1 MMRQFSLV
9 VCLALAS
16 AGAAAEIVP
25 ISFAEQDVVELAP
38 PSLPELTAPV
48 AIASAA
54 DDEQLLQTNPQSLPG
69 EVTFV
74 FNSTASNAGH
84 SAHPPGDR
92 SLCDYGCHDCR
103 PFCNDCACHSA
114 CGLSDGLVRLG
125 AWGVI
130 SDGSEQKTG
139 EFQDLNSSPF
149 WDIDMIR
156 SDGVRTWD
164 GWLTGLDNEANDAR
178 LRFYGPLL
186 TADVAFQRYLRR
198 WDHDP
203 LTGLDLAPGQ
213 PPPADDTG
221 NVISEDLNIGE
232 DYAIRVQ
239 ELDARFHGNLTN
251 NLKWRLNVWGLRK
264 FGERQSSSMAHCFN
278 MNAPAPAGATGNV
291 CHQLSQR
298 QTVDWL
304 TMEVQPVVE
313 AQFES
318 ATIEYSH
325 TLRSFSQDDG
335 VVSRAFTRFG
345 FSPASEV
352 LGPDLNYAI
361 VPDNLTQIDRVRA
374 NVQLTESNVFYG
386 QAYYGDTENQFR
398 DTHRQFSGFDAR
410 ITNTAFDRLRL
421 TTYASLHEEN
431 NELPTT
437 FLDTPPLGPP
447 PPVPPSIDQTS
458 LRHPVDYNRFR
469 AGLRSSW
476 RPFGNP
482 NSLYSFGF
490 WDGLAITSGY
500 EYHVISRD
508 SATYITDLGSFTQPD
523 TKSHEF
529 KIGPATQ
536 WSRSVNTYVRYTAR
550 FIEDPLVGVRRNDG
564 QLNTNQPEFENQV
577 DFGGQWSP
585 SPYFMT
591 TAQVGVVNRVHDS
604 DVTYFDE
611 NNFPVVCT
619 VWYAPTDRL
628 SLAGGYGYFSNF
640 IDQDITLGANP
651 AQTETSRWDYTGEN
665 HQLSLNSIYRWSPD
679 LRLIAGYEWNWGDN
693 SFDVAPSPSGADWSL
708 VPFLADVKS
717 EIHRATAGVDWQASP
732 NATTYFRYVLFDF
745 DDIAAGLD
753 SGTAHMFLVGG
764 TLIH

>member
-1 MMRQFSLV
+1 VAF
-9 VCLALAS
+9 AITTTAS
-16 AGAAAEIVP
+16 HATDAAGAAG
-25 ISFAEQDVVELAP
+25 L
-38 PSLPELTAPV
+38 
-48 AIASAA
+48 
-54 DDEQLLQTNPQSLPG
+54 G
-69 EVTFV
+69 C
-74 FNSTASNAGH
+74 
-84 SAHPPGDR
+84 HPWD
-92 SLCDYGCHDCR
+92 SCHDCR
-103 PFCNDCACHSA
+103 PFLNDCACHSS
-114 CGLSDGLVRLG
+114 CGFSDGLVRLG
-125 AWGVI
+125 SWGII

-149 WDIDMIR
+149 YDIDMIR

-186 TADVAFQRYLRR
+186 TADIAFQRFLRR

-213 PPPADDTG
+213 APPPGDTG
-221 NVISEDLNIGE
+221 NVISDDLNVGE

-251 NLKWRLNVWGLRK
+251 NIKWRLNVWGLRK
-264 FGERQSSSMAHCFN
+264 FGERQSTAMAHCFN

-304 TMEVQPVVE
+304 TMEVQPAVE
-313 AQFES
+313 ARFES

-325 TLRSFSQDDG
+325 TMRSFSQDDG
-335 VVSRAFTRFG
+335 TVSRMYTRFG
-345 FSPASEV
+345 FSPANEV

-361 VPDNLTQIDRVRA
+361 VPDSLTNIDRIRA

-386 QAYYGDTENQFR
+386 QAYYGETENQFR

-410 ITNTAFDRLRL
+410 ITNTAFDRLTL
-421 TTYASLHEEN
+421 TTYASLHDEN
-431 NELPTT
+431 NEFPPF

-447 PPVPPSIDQTS
+447 PPPAMPSLDETG
-458 LRHPVDYNRFR
+458 LRHPVDYNRLR
-469 AGLRSSW
+469 AGIRSSW
-476 RPFGNP
+476 RPFADP
-482 NSLYSFGF
+482 CSPCSYGF

-508 SATYITDLGSFTQPD
+508 YATYITDIGPFTQPD

-536 WSRSVNTYVRYTAR
+536 WSSNVNTYLRYTAR

-564 QLNTNQPEFENQV
+564 QLNTNQPEFESQV
-577 DFGGQWSP
+577 DLGGMWSP
-585 SPYFMT
+585 APYLAT
-591 TAQVGVVNRVHDS
+591 TAQVGVVNRIHDS
-604 DVTYFDE
+604 AVTYFDE
-611 NNFPVVCT
+611 NDFPIVCT
-619 VWYAPTDRL
+619 VWYLPADRL
-628 SLAGGYGYFSNF
+628 SLSGGYSYLSNF

-665 HQLSLNSIYRWSPD
+665 HQVSLAANYCWTPD

-708 VPFLADVKS
+708 VPFLADVKV
-717 EIHRATAGVDWQASP
+717 ITNRFTAGVDWQTSP
-732 NATTYFRYVLFDF
+732 TLNTYARYILFDY
-745 DDIAAGLD
+745 DDVAADLD
-753 SGTAHMFLVGG
+753 SGTAHMFLVGAA
-764 TLIH
+764 LIH